1 MLFNIKIF
9 NIYKYKSLKNTI
21 SFFSYYI
28 GVTFE
33 FEKKNVAESIF

>member
-1 MLFNIKIF
+1 MRFNTEIL

-21 SFFSYYI
+21 SFFSYYN

-33 FEKKNVAESIF
+33 FKKKNVAESIF